1 MNGVG
6 IAGAVLVAKTEDEV
20 DEVILLVDV
29 EDEVARAVV
38 DLVELA
44 DGAEETSLAPEMPL
58 LFRARPRV
66 LFR

>member
-1 MNGVG
+1 M
-6 IAGAVLVAKTEDEV
+6 LVAKTEDEV
-20 DEVILLVDV
+20 DEVILLVEV
-29 EDEVARAVV
+29 EDVVARAVV

-44 DGAEETSLAPEMPL
+44 DGAEVTSLAPEMPL